1 MILTVDI
8 GNTNTVFGL
17 YDKTNLVYKFRVQ
30 SIHDKTTDEYAS
42 LLLTLLERNN
52 VSPKSIDGAII
63 ASVVPQLLYTFNR
76 MIKKYLKITP
86 LIVNNQLKTGITMK
100 MDNPKE
106 VGADRIANAVAG
118 VKKYGKPCIVID
130 FGTATTFDIVNDN
143 GEYIGG
149 IICPGIMLAS
159 KMLRSNTA
167 QLPEVSIKKPIS
179 VIGTNTVHSIQSG
192 IYFGYLEMINGL
204 LRRVLDEKFKNTTK
218 VNIIITGGLGNDISH
233 DMEQKGTYVPNLT
246 LDGLLALYYEN
257 S

>member
-17 YDKTNLVYKFRVQ
+17 YEEYKLVYKFRVQ

-52 VSPKSIDGAII
+52 VSPDKIKGAII

-76 MIKKYLKITP
+76 MIKKYLNINP
-86 LIVNNQLKTGITMK
+86 LVVNNQIKTGLTMK
-100 MDNPKE
+100 VDNLKE

-118 VKKYGKPCIVID
+118 VRKYGKPCVVID
-130 FGTATTFDIVNDN
+130 FGTATTFDIINKN

-167 QLPEVSIKKPIS
+167 QLPEVSIKKPAS
-179 VIGTNTVHSIQSG
+179 VVGKNTVHNIQSG

-204 LRRVLDEKFKNTTK
+204 LRRVIDENFKECPNVFIT
-218 VNIIITGGLGNDISH
+218 VTGGLGNDISH
-233 DMEQKGTYVPNLT
+233 DMEQKCTYEPNLT
-246 LDGLLALYYEN
+246 LDGLVTLYYEN
-257 S
+257 I

>member
-17 YDKTNLVYKFRVQ
+17 YDKTKLVYKFRVQ

-204 LRRVLDEKFKNTTK
+204 LRRVLD
-218 VNIIITGGLGNDISH
+218 I
-233 DMEQKGTYVPNLT
+233 
-246 LDGLLALYYEN
+246 
-257 S
+257 

>member
-86 LIVNNQLKTGITMK
+86 
-100 MDNPKE
+100 
-106 VGADRIANAVAG
+106 
-118 VKKYGKPCIVID
+118 
-130 FGTATTFDIVNDN
+130 
-143 GEYIGG
+143 
-149 IICPGIMLAS
+149 
-159 KMLRSNTA
+159 
-167 QLPEVSIKKPIS
+167 
-179 VIGTNTVHSIQSG
+179 
-192 IYFGYLEMINGL
+192 
-204 LRRVLDEKFKNTTK
+204 
-218 VNIIITGGLGNDISH
+218 
-233 DMEQKGTYVPNLT
+233 
-246 LDGLLALYYEN
+246 
-257 S
+257 

>member
-17 YDKTNLVYKFRVQ
+17 YDKSKLVYKFRVQ

-52 VSPKSIDGAII
+52 VSPKTIDGAII

-76 MIKKYLKITP
+76 MIKKYLKINP
-86 LIVNNQLKTGITMK
+86 LIVNNSLKTNITMK
-100 MDNPKE
+100 VDNPKE

-130 FGTATTFDIVNDN
+130 FGTATTFDIVNEN

-167 QLPEVSIKKPIS
+167 QLPEVSIKKPAS
-179 VIGTNTVHSIQSG
+179 VTGTNTVHSIQSG

-204 LRRVLDEKFKNTTK
+204 LRRVLEEKFTSSSK

-233 DMEQKGTYVPNLT
+233 DMEHKCTYEPNLT
-246 LDGLLALYYEN
+246 LDGLAVLYYEN
-257 S
+257 I